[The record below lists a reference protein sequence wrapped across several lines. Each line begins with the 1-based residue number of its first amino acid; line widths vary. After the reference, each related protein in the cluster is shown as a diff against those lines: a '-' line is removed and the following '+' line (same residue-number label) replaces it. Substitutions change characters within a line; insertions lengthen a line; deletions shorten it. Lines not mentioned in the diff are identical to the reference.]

1 MKRILSLVVIAVM
14 AVLIPYGA
22 WQAYQ
27 NYLISPKPISQEE
40 ILANKQKELEKA
52 ISKAKAG
59 DAEAQ
64 YQMGLK
70 YYNGRVNVD
79 VDYKKAF
86 EWYQKAAEQ
95 GHVKAQN
102 NLGLMYQTGQGTS
115 KDIQKA
121 IYWYE
126 KAVEQGNVKAHVNLG
141 HVFYFARGSVEQN
154 YERAHELYQRASE
167 EGDVE
172 AKYKLGVMYYYGRGV
187 DIDYQKA
194 LEYFSYAIDKNHS
207 VAYQALAVMF
217 RDGQGVERD
226 LPHAGSLY
234 QKAAD
239 LGYED
244 ANTYLEDQRK
254 LCLEEQATSS
264 KRDQVNACLIVA
276 GTKTEPEALR
286 NLVLFYVKG
295 QGVHEDDVEA
305 YAWGSAYL
313 SLFTKEERME
323 SDQKKGLII
332 SLMALLSEMDKS
344 TQEEAIKKAQLY
356 IKNFGQEQ

>member
-27 NYLISPKPISQEE
+27 NYLISPKPLSQEE
-40 ILANKQKELEKA
+40 IQANKQKELEEA
-52 ISKAKAG
+52 ISKAEAG

-126 KAVEQGNVKAHVNLG
+126 KAVEQGNIKAHVNLADIYYEG
-141 HVFYFARGSVEQN
+141 TSVKKD
-154 YERAHELYQRASE
+154 YEKAYELYHFASSA
-167 EGDVE
+167 GNVN
-172 AKYKLGVMYYYGRGV
+172 ANYSLGVMFSYGEGV
-187 DIDYQKA
+187 EKDYQKS
-194 LEYFSYAIDKNHS
+194 LEYFDRAAEQNSKIAHY
-207 VAYQALAVMF
+207 ALAVMYEN
-217 RDGQGVERD
+217 GQGIKRD

-244 ANTYLEDQRK
+244 ASTYLEDQRK